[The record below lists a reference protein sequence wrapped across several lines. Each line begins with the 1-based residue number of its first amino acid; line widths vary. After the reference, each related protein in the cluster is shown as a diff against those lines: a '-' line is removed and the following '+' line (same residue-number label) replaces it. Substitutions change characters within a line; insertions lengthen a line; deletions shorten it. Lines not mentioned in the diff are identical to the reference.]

1 MNRIS
6 GVALSM
12 MVLGCPPAV
21 AKPQAAYELRCNSE
35 RHGAVRG
42 GPWARVGGPFHS
54 IATCEKAM
62 PEHRRVAHGGDLSV
76 VLQCLEVG

>member
-12 MVLGCPPAV
+12 MVLGCSPAV

-35 RHGAVRG
+35 RHGVVRG
-42 GPWARVGGPFHS
+42 GPWARVGGPFS
-54 IATCEKAM
+54 LERDCEMAM
-62 PEHRRVAHGGDLSV
+62 PRHRDAAHRGNKSV
-76 VLQCLEVG
+76 VIQCLIVQ